1 MLLAFNPM
9 THVRRLQQARRLR
22 RGAGLE
28 LPAWALGEV
37 TLSAA
42 QAAWLQRALFG
53 WFALPLRQGLPARGA
68 PVSLQ
73 AVTVQ
78 LAAQGLHLRACR
90 LGDPGVLQR
99 GDVIWLADDT
109 AARLFGASAAQGGG
123 LALVVDAGAEV
134 LRLSPALA
142 PDALSC
148 RGVDLRRQ
156 LGGWVLRAQ
165 VAPSVPLTHPSAGWE
180 GALAAA

>member
-1 MLLAFNPM
+1 MILAFNPL
-9 THVRRLQQARRLR
+9 THLRRLQQARRLR
-22 RGAGLE
+22 RGAGHE

-42 QAAWLQRALFG
+42 QAAWVQRALFG
-53 WFALPLRQGLPARGA
+53 WFALPLRQGLPAQGA
-68 PVSLQ
+68 PMRLQ
-73 AVTVQ
+73 ALTVQ
-78 LAAQGLHLRACR
+78 LAAQGLQLRACR

-99 GDVIWLADDT
+99 GDVIWLADDA
-109 AARLFGASAAQGGG
+109 AARLFGDSAAQGGG

-148 RGVDLRRQ
+148 RATDLRCH

-165 VAPSVPLTHPSAGWE
+165 MTQTAPMNSGWDNV
-180 GALAAA
+180 LAAA